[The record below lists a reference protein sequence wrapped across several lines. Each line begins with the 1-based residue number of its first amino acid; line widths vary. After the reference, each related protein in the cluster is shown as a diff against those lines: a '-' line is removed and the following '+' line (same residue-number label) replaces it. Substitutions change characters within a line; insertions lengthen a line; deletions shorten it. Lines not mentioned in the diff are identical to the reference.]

1 MKIYLVM
8 RKTKMGLI
16 ADKAFRSDKS
26 ANNYAQEQIKINKAD
41 SLGKL
46 FIITTDLED

>member
-8 RKTKMGLI
+8 RKTNMGLI
-16 ADKAFRSDKS
+16 VDKAFKS
-26 ANNYAQEQIKINKAD
+26 EKWANFYVQEQIKINKAD

-46 FIITTDLED
+46 FVMSTHLED

>member
-8 RKTKMGLI
+8 RKTNMGTI
-16 ADKAFRSDKS
+16 VDKAFRSEKW
-26 ANNYAQEQIKINKAD
+26 ANNYVQEQIRINKAD

-46 FIITTDLED
+46 YVISINLED